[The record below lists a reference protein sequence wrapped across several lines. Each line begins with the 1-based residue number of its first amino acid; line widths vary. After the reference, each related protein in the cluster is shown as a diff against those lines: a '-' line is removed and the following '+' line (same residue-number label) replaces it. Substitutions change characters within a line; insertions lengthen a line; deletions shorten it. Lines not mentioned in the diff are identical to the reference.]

1 MVNNFWKGSWLPHSS
16 SPLFLRL
23 ILCGALVLFYPLHI
37 CAQQQFPAWFAN
49 LPDTDNARVL
59 VVGYVGRYTKPERAR
74 EAALQSAVRNLAQ
87 YYQMHLRF
95 DLLELSDGRL
105 QVTRPIFE
113 KGFNTNLIEQFQDN
127 VTVLDSLPTEDGYFV
142 LVAYPKSVKKGDYH
156 EVREEWGSAPDWIQS
171 VPRQAGYVFGLGQ
184 VARYTH
190 WVRAWRDADDYAR
203 FDLAKSLK
211 MSAESISAERRDNR
225 MVKSSVIRR
234 QTIDFLLLK
243 ANIVARWYDLR
254 TDTYYSLCRAPKQ

>member
-1 MVNNFWKGSWLPHSS
+1 MANKFWKGSCLPHSS

-23 ILCGALVLFYPLHI
+23 LLGWAVILSCPLLLF
-37 CAQQQFPAWFAN
+37 AQRQYPAWFAN
-49 LPDTDNARVL
+49 LPESGSGRVL

-74 EAALQSAVRNLAQ
+74 EAAIQNAIRNLAQ
-87 YYQMHLRF
+87 YFQMRLKF

-105 QVTRPIFE
+105 MVTHPVFE
-113 KGFNTNLIEQFQDN
+113 KGFNTGLIEQFQDN
-127 VTVLDSLPTEDGYFV
+127 ISVLDSLPTEEGYFV
-142 LVAYPKSVKKGDYH
+142 LVAYPKSAKKGDYH
-156 EVREEWGSAPDWIQS
+156 EVREEWNKTPDWIQEL
-171 VPRQAGYVFGLGQ
+171 PRQTGYVFGLGQ

-211 MSAESISAERRDNR
+211 LSTESISAEQRENR

-243 ANIVARWYDLR
+243 ANIVARWYDPQS
-254 TDTYYSLCRAPKQ
+254 DTYYSLCRAPKQ